1 LTEISVTLAAAY
13 QREIFE
19 KKEKFVDDD
28 ITQVKSIMDDSSNP
42 RNTQKLWLTGEADE
56 K

>member
-1 LTEISVTLAAAY
+1 LRRLIS
-13 QREIFE
+13 E
-19 KKEKFVDDD
+19 KYLKKKKKIVDDD